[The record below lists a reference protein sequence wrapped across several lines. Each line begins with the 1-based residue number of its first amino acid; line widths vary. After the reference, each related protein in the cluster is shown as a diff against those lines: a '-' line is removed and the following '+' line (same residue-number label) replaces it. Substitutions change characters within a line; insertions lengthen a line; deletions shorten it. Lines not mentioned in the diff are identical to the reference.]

1 MTGKI
6 PRRDTLEMSAILN
19 EPPPTFLPD
28 APKLLGTEQEL
39 FWQNRELTAF
49 HRISEVMLSGESEQ
63 SVFDT
68 IAREASGMTDFPMVS
83 IELCDFARAV
93 MIYRGAHGMPLH
105 EMPVPF
111 EVPMDVTL
119 SGQVAHTG
127 EMMVEQNVAA
137 NEQ

>member
-1 MTGKI
+1 
-6 PRRDTLEMSAILN
+6 MSAILN
-19 EPPPTFLPD
+19 ELPPP
-28 APKLLGTEQEL
+28 ARTEPPPPRAAAQEL

-49 HRISEVMLSGESEQ
+49 HRISEMMLSGESEQ

-83 IELCDFARAV
+83 IELCDFTRAV

-127 EMMVEQNVAA
+127 EMLVEQNVADRRA
-137 NEQ
+137 D